1 MSGLKFPKEET
12 KKKRMSHP
20 ASILGS
26 RKGRCYLCSRYG
38 QTEEHHIFGGPN
50 RTLSEKYGL
59 KVYLCISCHRTGS
72 KAVHDSMNGS
82 ENRQI
87 LHEDAQKAFE
97 AHWGTRGYFMEIF
110 GRNYLDEGE
119 R

>member
-26 RKGRCYLCSRYG
+26 RKGRCYMCSRCG
-38 QTEEHHIFGGPN
+38 QTQEHHIFGGPN

-59 KVYLCISCHRTGS
+59 EVVKQNKWRTICTPL
-72 KAVHDSMNGS
+72 
-82 ENRQI
+82 Q
-87 LHEDAQKAFE
+87 
-97 AHWGTRGYFMEIF
+97 
-110 GRNYLDEGE
+110 E
-119 R
+119 RDRYE